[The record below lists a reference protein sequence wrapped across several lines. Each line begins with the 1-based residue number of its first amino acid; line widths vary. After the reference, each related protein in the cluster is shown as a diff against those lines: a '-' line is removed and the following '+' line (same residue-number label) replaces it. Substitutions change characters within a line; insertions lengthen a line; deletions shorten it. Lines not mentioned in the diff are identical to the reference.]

1 MRNID
6 FFGSTGPSARSNF
19 CIRAVTSA
27 TSCSNSSRSTSYAG
41 LFHANHGRLLFCSS
55 PLRNSKSTLRCMPRL
70 GKSCCPTAR
79 VNGPQF
85 GLRPARLGLVAL
97 SCPEPPSAADIA
109 HLDLGQRRGPFR
121 ADLGIA
127 VGAPGPD
134 RGKCVDD
141 LLVRAAVPQ
150 QRAKIVALSREQAG
164 IELAV
169 G

>member
-1 MRNID
+1 MRNIA

-55 PLRNSKSTLRCMPRL
+55 PLRNSKSALRCMPRIER
-70 GKSCCPTAR
+70 SRCPDA
-79 VNGPQF
+79 
-85 GLRPARLGLVAL
+85 
-97 SCPEPPSAADIA
+97 PSAADIA

-121 ADLGIA
+121 ADLGVA

-134 RGKCVDD
+134 RGKRVDD

-150 QRAKIVALSREQAG
+150 QRAKIVAVSREQAG

-169 G
+169 GRQTSTRAVL